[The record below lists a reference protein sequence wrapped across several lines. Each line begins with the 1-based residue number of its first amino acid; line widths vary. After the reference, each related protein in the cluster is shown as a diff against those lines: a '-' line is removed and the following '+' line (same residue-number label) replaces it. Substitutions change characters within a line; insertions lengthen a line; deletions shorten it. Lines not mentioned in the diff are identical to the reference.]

1 MQTIF
6 SRLYK
11 PGSSF
16 QQGTLLQ
23 LRNLINRRNVSKD
36 TSGKFNET
44 LDFFQLVVECHIMA
58 AAMHFF
64 SMSTQE
70 STPSTNALVDKTPDE
85 KWSAFKAILTR
96 LVSRYVLVD
105 SIANELKPPGPQDSQ
120 KPTLSDVVNPHKVRI
135 AKEHN
140 YSMTHQA
147 RIAAE
152 HCYDD
157 EANDKQQRQRCLP
170 LWLQGSADEV
180 TTNYQVQKASPDG
193 VFNKLLC

>member
-1 MQTIF
+1 
-6 SRLYK
+6 
-11 PGSSF
+11 
-16 QQGTLLQ
+16 
-23 LRNLINRRNVSKD
+23 
-36 TSGKFNET
+36 
-44 LDFFQLVVECHIMA
+44 MA

-64 SMSTQE
+64 SMSTLE
-70 STPSTNALVDKTPDE
+70 STPSTNALPVMVDKTPDE

-105 SIANELKPPGPQDSQ
+105 SIANELKPPKPQDSQ

-152 HCYDD
+152 HCYDG

-170 LWLQGSADEV
+170 LWLRESADEV

-193 VFNKLLC
+193 VFNYASAILNDGLLLLELRDAINDGYGPRIFRCWKFVTALETCRAYKIRLRDH